1 MLIESVLC
9 KVCKRIIPYRTLYD
23 LSRRPGRTRMPS
35 HNGVHWTV
43 FNNVIAYIPGECSC
57 SCGGVK
63 PAEAESSLSIHLREW
78 FYKNER
84 KETS

>member
-9 KVCKRIIPYRTLYD
+9 KVCKRIIPYKTLYD

-43 FNNVIAYIPGECSC
+43 FNNVIAYIPGVCP
-57 SCGGVK
+57 CGGTPVETMNASGFQPEEQK
-63 PAEAESSLSIHLREW
+63 ASLRE
-78 FYKNER
+78 
-84 KETS
+84 